1 MKRTLLIELTLCYL
15 IAAVTMFVLL
25 NFVGVRMIENSLI
38 ENKKSVL
45 YEEAVL
51 IAEEYMENIHTDYI
65 SASLSNQL
73 RALDA
78 YLNARIWIVDSEGDV
93 IADTRG
99 TGVSINVNE
108 YDETFLEN
116 TFYEGNC
123 FPGIFFE
130 PMLSV
135 IQPVP
140 YNYTIRGYIC
150 LHTSL
155 AAVNEES
162 IDYMD
167 MINICYLV
175 FLVFLLAV
183 FVYLYIVTIRPVKA
197 LNKAVREYSKGNF
210 DCPIKIT
217 SQDEYWDLG
226 AAIGFMAEELKN
238 LEDYQKKFVANI
250 SHDFRSP
257 LTSIR
262 GYAEAILD
270 GTIPHEMQDK
280 YLGIILF
287 ETERLTKLTENL
299 LELNSFETK
308 GMHLEITTFDI
319 NSVIKSTAASFE
331 GTCTKKRLTLNLEF
345 AEKELFVEADMG
357 KIQQVLYN
365 LLDNA
370 IKFSHNDSSI
380 RISTEEKGTKV
391 FVGVKDH
398 GIGIPK
404 DSLNKIWER
413 FYKTDAS
420 RGKDKKGVGLGL
432 SITREIIQAHNEN
445 INVVSTEGVGTEF
458 IFTLPA
464 A

>member
-1 MKRTLLIELTLCYL
+1 MKRTLLIKLTLCYL

-25 NFVGVRMIENSLI
+25 NSVGVRMIEDSLI
-38 ENKKSVL
+38 ERKKAVL
-45 YEEAVL
+45 YEEAVM

-65 SASLSNQL
+65 SASLSKQL
-73 RALDA
+73 RVLDT

-93 IADTRG
+93 IGDTRG

-108 YDETFLEN
+108 YEETFLEN

-123 FPGIFFE
+123 FPGVFFE

-155 AAVNEES
+155 EAVKEES

-197 LNKAVREYSKGNF
+197 LNKAAKEYSKGHF
-210 DCPIKIT
+210 DFPLKIT
-217 SQDEYWDLG
+217 TRDEYWDLG

-238 LEDYQKKFVANI
+238 LED
-250 SHDFRSP
+250 DFRSP

-299 LELNSFETK
+299 LELNSFESK
-308 GMHLEITTFDI
+308 GMRLEITTFDI

-380 RISTEEKGTKV
+380 RISTEEKGMKV
-391 FVGVKDH
+391 FVGVKDY

-420 RGKDKKGVGLGL
+420 RGKDKRGVGLGL
-432 SITREIIQAHNEN
+432 SITKEIIQAHNEN

>member
-1 MKRTLLIELTLCYL
+1 MKRTLLIKLTLCYL
-15 IAAVTMFVLL
+15 IASVTMFILL
-25 NFVGVRMIENSLI
+25 NSVGVNMIEESLI
-38 ENKKSVL
+38 EKKKAVM
-45 YEEAVL
+45 YEEAGR
-51 IAEEYMENIHTDYI
+51 IAEQYLENIYTDYI
-65 SASLSNQL
+65 SSNLARQL
-73 RALDA
+73 RVLDVH
-78 YLNARIWIVDSEGDV
+78 LDSRIWIVDTSGNV

-99 TGVSINVNE
+99 DGTEININD

-116 TFYEGNC
+116 TFYRGTKFKGVFN
-123 FPGIFFE
+123 E

-135 IQPVP
+135 IRPIP
-140 YNYTIRGYIC
+140 YNYAIRGYVC

-155 AAVNEES
+155 EGVTEEG
-162 IDYMD
+162 INYMD

-175 FLVFLLAV
+175 FLGFLLLI
-183 FVYLYIVTIRPVKA
+183 FLYLYIATIRPVKV
-197 LNKAVREYSKGNF
+197 LKKAAREFGKGHF
-210 DCPIKIT
+210 EYPLKLSRT
-217 SQDEYWDLG
+217 DEYGDLG
-226 AAIGFMAEELKN
+226 AAIQFMATELKN

-257 LTSIR
+257 LTSIK

-270 GTIPHEMQDK
+270 GTIPYEMKDK
-280 YLGIILF
+280 YMGIILF
-287 ETERLTKLTENL
+287 ETERLTKLTTNL
-299 LELNSFETK
+299 LELNSFEAK
-308 GMHLEITTFDI
+308 GMHLNVTMFDI

-345 AEKELFVEADMG
+345 SEKELYVEADVD

-380 RISTEEKGTKV
+380 RISTEQRGKKV

-432 SITREIIQAHNEN
+432 SITKEIITAHGEN

-458 IFTLPA
+458 IFTLPVE
-464 A
+464 